1 MEISI
6 SGYKNV
12 KYNRMA
18 TNDKNLAMAIY
29 NLNKY
34 TASFTEYHKRDT
46 KEVIYTVDW
55 RA

>member
-12 KYNRMA
+12 KYHRMA
-18 TNDKNLAMAIY
+18 TNDKDLAMAFYGI
-29 NLNKY
+29 NKY
-34 TASFTEYHKRDT
+34 TAILTEHHSYET

-55 RA
+55 RK